1 MRTRIITA
9 TLLLAVAGTALSG
22 CGSAKEPTAAAPEA
36 PAASQSPA
44 DQADRADQADQGD
57 ALAAAGIPDAPTGAE
72 RAALIAALQ
81 AINPDFAKDPDKAI
95 EAARNQ
101 CGAINSNSPEAD
113 AEAARR
119 FTYHGNELPESQ
131 GKAINEALKR
141 LDFCTS

>member
-1 MRTRIITA
+1 MHPRIITT
-9 TLLLAVAGTALSG
+9 TLLLTVAGTALSG

-36 PAASQSPA
+36 AAVSQPP
-44 DQADRADQADQGD
+44 ADQADQGD
-57 ALAAAGIPDAPTGAE
+57 ALAAAGIPAAPTGAE

-131 GKAINEALKR
+131 GKAINDALKR
-141 LDFCTS
+141 LDFCAA